1 MDERYCNEINKRI
14 ISGNLPA
21 ERLYPVPFERKPKT
35 DRTSGMIELYNA
47 QERVSTI
54 IHLTD
59 LMLANLGVENEPER
73 EMDKALSISET
84 ALILNTGYP
93 SSVLSTRG
101 EAYKTAALTCPYVTP
116 LDKCLCFAGIID
128 ENKSWQH
135 AIAYILL
142 LAQKQ
147 ELHYGYTIDVEKIDF
162 FSPIVSLILQPWD
175 ADTNPLLKKLSPE
188 EMGRLKLLHK
198 KRNEI
203 HEIAEKERLEAEA
216 IAKRTDNDWN
226 LFLEMLFDRSK
237 REVQIIHTIL
247 DESLSA
253 KEKMQSLTEFDES
266 VREHHD
272 GLAMIRGHQED
283 VKRIYDSVIDRLN
296 GAPDLSLVQTEKGK
310 PFGINNEIVSVAARY
325 CDFNRFQIKYH
336 QFRLD
341 SGNLEMAIAF
351 FSLANFCIQMTLG
364 IKPESYISSEGKQLL
379 ELVELFFNT
388 IDNYY
393 NQHKD
398 SIESLRFSRLQP
410 DAVAASPNAIE
421 KLYVSSMEEKIFS
434 TSQAM
439 KNKVLEEYEKITNK
453 YLSTLD
459 LDNSVDFDGVFLT
472 TMKELFKEIPHYWG
486 ELELTPEEAREDVA
500 ARQIVT
506 SINVI
511 YLYRSALNIVLNEP
525 EAYALNREEDIQE
538 LKDISNKLKR
548 RENKIVRIVYSEIDE
563 EHLSEDDLDSY
574 RERTGIDARYLSQ
587 IEKELANNNLFIA
600 FNDELEKMIGLSE
613 DGNIEELLQ
622 EKLHLRER
630 LFRVDDSGVAK
641 VYVEKFDRISERL
654 CASLVKACQQKGKT
668 FEETKIVLRNS
679 LGHDSILLPASAMN
693 ALVTAEMLYQE
704 YANEEF
710 AIKGFDYSGI
720 SALYYQAFEA
730 AYNELVWRGYER
742 KLNCLS
748 RHGKMYTD
756 ILAESINR
764 SIKDDAFIGYLD
776 QAPKARKNYFDY
788 DKTTNQARIK
798 KFIMY
803 KNFAYILNNSI
814 IVLTNSDL
822 KMFRDYFAHLVGFSN
837 SISMINDSAFT
848 SSIEDFVDAIEKAA
862 DHRNNASHGGKII
875 DIDQLNADKKTVL
888 NDLESVRS
896 DSLGLIQKLLFLMT
910 YPAQKKTGT

>member
-14 ISGNLPA
+14 ISGNLPT

-35 DRTSGMIELYNA
+35 DRTSGMKELYNA

-54 IHLTD
+54 IHALD
-59 LMLANLGVENEPER
+59 LMLVNLGVENEAKR
-73 EMDKALSISET
+73 EMDKALSVSET
-84 ALILNTGYP
+84 ALVLNTGYS

-101 EAYKTAALTCPYVTP
+101 EAYKAAALTCPYVTP
-116 LDKCLCFAGIID
+116 LDKLLCIAGTVD
-128 ENKSWQH
+128 ENKGWQH
-135 AIAYILL
+135 AIAFMLL

-147 ELHYGYTIDVEKIDF
+147 ELHYGYTIDVKKIDF

-336 QFRLD
+336 QFRID
-341 SGNLEMAIAF
+341 SGNLETAIAF

-364 IKPESYISSEGKQLL
+364 IKPENYIPSEGKPLL

-388 IDNYY
+388 IDNFY

-410 DAVAASPNAIE
+410 DAVASSPNAIE
-421 KLYVSSMEEKIFS
+421 KLYVSSMEEEIVS
-434 TSQAM
+434 TNQAM
-439 KNKVLEEYEKITNK
+439 KSKALEEFEKITDK
-453 YLSTLD
+453 YLSTLS
-459 LDNSVDFDGVFLT
+459 LDNSVDFDGLFLT
-472 TMKELFKEIPHYWG
+472 TVKELFEEMANYWS
-486 ELELTPEEAREDVA
+486 EPALTSEEVREAVV

-511 YLYRSALNIVLNEP
+511 YLFRSALNMVIEEP
-525 EAYALNREEDIQE
+525 ETYALNREENIQR
-538 LKDISNKLKR
+538 LKDISTKLKR
-548 RENKIVRIVYSEIDE
+548 RENEIVRIVYSEIDE
-563 EHLSEDDLDSY
+563 EHLSEDDLDTY

-587 IEKELANNNLFIA
+587 IEKELANNNLFNA
-600 FNDELEKMIGLSE
+600 FNDELENMIKLSE
-613 DGNIEELLQ
+613 EGNIEELLQ

-641 VYVEKFDRISERL
+641 VYVDKFDKISERL
-654 CASLVKACQQKGKT
+654 CASLVKVCLQSEKT
-668 FEETKIVLRNS
+668 FDRTKKDLFFRIGPES
-679 LGHDSILLPASAMN
+679 ELLPESAIN

-704 YANEEF
+704 FANEEY
-710 AIKGFDYSGI
+710 AIQGFDYSGI

-742 KLNCLS
+742 ELNCLS
-748 RHGKMYTD
+748 RDGKKYTD
-756 ILAESINR
+756 ILAES
-764 SIKDDAFIGYLD
+764 KDKIIREEAFKGYLAKD
-776 QAPKARKNYFDY
+776 PSKRRNYYDY
-788 DKTTNQARIK
+788 DKKASQAQVK
-798 KFIMY
+798 KSVMY
-803 KNFAYILNNSI
+803 KNFADILNYGI
-814 IVLTNSDL
+814 LQTRSDL
-822 KMFRDYFAHLVGFSN
+822 KMFREYFAHLIGFAN
-837 SISMINDSAFT
+837 CISMINDSAFMSNIT
-848 SSIEDFVDAIEKAA
+848 ELVTAIEKAA
-862 DHRNNASHGGKII
+862 DNRNNASHGGKII

-888 NDLESVRS
+888 SDLEAVRS

-910 YPAQKKTGT
+910 YHAQKKTGT